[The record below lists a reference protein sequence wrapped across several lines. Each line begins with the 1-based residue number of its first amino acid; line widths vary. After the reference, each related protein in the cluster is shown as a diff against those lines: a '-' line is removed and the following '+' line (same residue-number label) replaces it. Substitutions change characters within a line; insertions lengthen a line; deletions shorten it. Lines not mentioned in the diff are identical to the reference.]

1 VEYSAEISRRAPTA
15 FVLLV
20 DQSGS
25 MAEPFGLDASRTKAE
40 FVADVVNKWI
50 DTLVLR
56 CSKGAEVRH
65 YFDVAVLGYGGSVRS
80 ALPSIGDG
88 FSPIAA
94 LADHPLRIE
103 DRTRI
108 VDDGAGGVIDTKV
121 KFRVWVDPRAEADTP
136 MTAAL
141 SKAEALIGAWVQ
153 EHPSSYP
160 PTVLNIT
167 DGQPT
172 DGDPRT
178 VASRIRHWATDDGNV
193 LVLNC
198 HISGWGGVPT
208 FYPSS
213 SAGLPDP
220 QAEML
225 FEMSSELPSRLIE
238 AAKGAGYPVSSGA
251 RGLGYQADAAALIK
265 FVEIGTRAHELVV
278 RE

>member
-1 VEYSAEISRRAPTA
+1 MEYSAEISRRAPTA
-15 FVLLV
+15 FVLLI

-25 MAEPFGLDASRTKAE
+25 MAEPFGLDASRSKAE

-56 CSKGAEVRH
+56 CSKGTEVRH
-65 YFDVAVLGYGGSVRS
+65 YFDIAVLGYGGSVRS
-80 ALPSIGDG
+80 ALPSIRNG

-94 LADHPLRIE
+94 FADQPLRIE
-103 DRTRI
+103 DRTRT
-108 VDDGAGGVIDTKV
+108 VDDGAGGVVETRV
-121 KFRVWVDPRAEADTP
+121 KFRVWVDPRAESDTP

-141 SKAEALIGAWVQ
+141 AEAEALTSSWVR
-153 EHPSSYP
+153 EHSSSYP
-160 PTVLNIT
+160 PTVLNIS

-178 VASRIRHWATDDGNV
+178 IASRIHNLATDDGNV
-193 LVLNC
+193 LLLNC

-208 FYPSS
+208 IYPSS
-213 SAGLPDP
+213 ATGLPDP

-225 FEMSSELPSRLIE
+225 FEMSSELPDRIVE
-238 AAKGAGYPVSSGA
+238 AARGAGYPISHGA

-265 FVEIGTRAHELVV
+265 FLEIGTRAHELVV
-278 RE
+278 LE